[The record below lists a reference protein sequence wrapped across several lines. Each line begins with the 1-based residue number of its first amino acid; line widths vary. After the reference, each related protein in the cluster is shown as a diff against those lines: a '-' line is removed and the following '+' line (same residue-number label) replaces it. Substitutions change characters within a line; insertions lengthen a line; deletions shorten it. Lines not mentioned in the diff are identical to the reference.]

1 MRIGVDIMGGDFFP
15 KAPVDGAIRALNQL
29 PPDGKLV
36 LVGDKDLIQSELS
49 NRGVDH
55 SAFDIV
61 HTTEVV
67 EMSAAPA
74 RAIASK
80 PDSSIR
86 IGLEMVKSK
95 ELDAFVSAGNTGA
108 MLVGS
113 TLIIGK
119 VEGVIRPTIG
129 ILFPTTNMRPSLLC
143 DVGANVSCKAET
155 LNQFGKLGHIFM
167 EEVMKVPNPR
177 VTLLNVGEE
186 EGKGSQVLQDA
197 YALLKAQ
204 EGLNFI
210 GNIEGRQVY
219 DGPSDVIVTD
229 GYTGNVLLKF
239 GESLYDVLRSQYPDD
254 EFMERFNFEN
264 IGGVPV
270 LGVKGISMIGH
281 GISTGKAIES
291 MILRAVDSVQSN
303 LTEKI
308 ELAFQSIQS

>member
-1 MRIGVDIMGGDFFP
+1 MGGDFFP
-15 KAPVDGAIRALNQL
+15 EAPIDGAIRALDQL
-29 PPDGKLV
+29 PSDGKIV
-36 LVGDKDLIQSELS
+36 LIGDKSLIESELS
-49 NRGVDH
+49 KRD
-55 SAFDIV
+55 FDQDRFGIV

-74 RAIASK
+74 KAIASK

-86 IGLEMVKSK
+86 RGLEMVKNK
-95 ELDAFVSAGNTGA
+95 EVDAFVSAGNTGA

-129 ILFPTTNMRPSLLC
+129 ILFPTTNMRPCLLC
-143 DVGANVSCKAET
+143 DVGANVDCKAET
-155 LNQFGKLGHIFM
+155 LNQFGKLGRIFM
-167 EEVMKVPNPR
+167 RAVMKLENPK
-177 VTLLNVGEE
+177 VALLNVGEE
-186 EGKGSQVLQDA
+186 EGKGSQVLQDT
-197 YALLKAQ
+197 YKLLK
-204 EGLNFI
+204 EDPGINFI

-239 GESLYDVLRSQYPDD
+239 GESLYDVLRSQYPGD

-264 IGGVPV
+264 IGGVPI

-291 MILRAVDSVQSN
+291 MILRAVDSVQSR
-303 LTEKI
+303 LTAKI
-308 ELAFQSIQS
+308 ESAFQSIQS